1 MIKQFRVL
9 IAVSALIALPIIVSA
24 AYKADWT
31 SLDSRPVPTW
41 WSDAKFGIFIHWGIY
56 AVPSY
61 APTDSEAGHGSV
73 CYSEWYHGRLLLK
86 EKSFLDHHEK
96 VYGNA
101 PYANFVSQFRA
112 ENFKPAVWA
121 KIFRKSGA
129 KYVVLTSKHHDGY
142 ALWPSSRTPYFNS
155 VAIGPGRDICGELG
169 DAVRAEGLKYG
180 FYYSLYEYANP
191 LCTKNFLNRSDVSP
205 LSGKDWSAHMNF
217 PQLRELVERYRADI
231 IWPDGEWDFTD
242 KELRSEEFLA
252 WLYNESSVR
261 DHVVVNDRWG
271 KGCRGRHGGHY
282 TTEYG
287 SVDGNGDAGEIYHP
301 WEECRGIG
309 RSFGYNRFE
318 TAADYMSTEDILEL
332 LSKTVSGGGNLLLDI
347 GPTADGRIPPV
358 MECRLL
364 EVGKWLDSHGE
375 AIYGTSRAQGIS
387 TRSSRV
393 YLTAKKDYVYAIVFG
408 DGSVPVRLK
417 TSRPVALVEQIG
429 DAPLRQVMWSQ
440 EDSTVVFE
448 AAPRTGVAVTFKI
461 TLKKMQNDERL

>member
-101 PYANFVSQFRA
+101 PYANFASQFRA

-169 DAVRAEGLKYG
+169 DAVRAEGLRYG

-191 LCTKNFLNRSDVSP
+191 LCTTNFLNRRDVTP
-205 LSGKDWSAHMNF
+205 LSGKDWAAHMNI
-217 PQLRELVERYRADI
+217 PQLKELAERYRADI

-252 WLYNESSVR
+252 WLYNESPVR
-261 DHVVVNDRWG
+261 DNVVVNDRWG
-271 KGCRGRHGGHY
+271 KGCRGRHGGHF

-287 SVDGNGDAGEIYHP
+287 SVDGNGEAGEIHHP

-347 GPTADGRIPPV
+347 GPTADGRIPPI
-358 MECRLL
+358 MESRLL
-364 EVGKWLDSHGE
+364 EVGAWLETFGA
-375 AIYGTSRAQGIS
+375 AIYGADRARTAS
-387 TRSSRV
+387 AKASRV
-393 YLTAKKDYVYAIVFG
+393 FLTQKGSVVYVMDFDDGKAPVRIDGVG
-408 DGSVPVRLK
+408 AVKSVERMDGGNVKVGWRQDGSSVEIEACPCEDAIASVYRLVL
-417 TSRPVALVEQIG
+417 SVNR
-429 DAPLRQVMWSQ
+429 
-440 EDSTVVFE
+440 
-448 AAPRTGVAVTFKI
+448 
-461 TLKKMQNDERL
+461 